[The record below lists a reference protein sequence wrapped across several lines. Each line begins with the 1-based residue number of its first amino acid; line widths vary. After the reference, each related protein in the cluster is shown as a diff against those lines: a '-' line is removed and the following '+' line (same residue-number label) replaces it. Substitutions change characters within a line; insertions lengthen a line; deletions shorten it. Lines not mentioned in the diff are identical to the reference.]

1 MKSFVKTLNNK
12 DMMVSADYES
22 DEDFET
28 QQKRKEEPKQK
39 KDDEPPVVDGIPV
52 NTANDPADATANK
65 TALEVHEG
73 IVAAMTEV

>member
-28 QQKRKEEPKQK
+28 QQKRKEERVVVNTSGVKGKRQKFVPKQQQNDFGDAGFPI
-39 KDDEPPVVDGIPV
+39 DDEIDTSMKG
-52 NTANDPADATANK
+52 K
-65 TALEVHEG
+65 K
-73 IVAAMTEV
+73 